1 MFTLP
6 QLIEEDIQLL
16 DGALNELIAKCEAS
30 LALVIDKGGFVVNR
44 RGPNDQIDGTTL
56 AALAAASFAAT
67 QAIANL
73 INEPDFS
80 SIYQQG
86 EKSSMLVS
94 NINEQCVLVVI
105 FETYISV
112 GVVRYYAATTV
123 RQIDDQLH
131 RAQDRSPETGVDL
144 SILNLA
150 DPSIVFKRRRA

>member
-44 RGPNDQIDGTTL
+44 RGPNEQIDGTTL
-56 AALAAASFAAT
+56 AALAAASFATT

-94 NINEQCVLVVI
+94 NINEPCLLVVI
-105 FETYISV
+105 FKTHISV

-150 DPSIVFKRRRA
+150 DPSIVFKRLRA